1 MAAPEPAAAMR
12 IWGPLHLWAHLGLLL
27 HLWLCGAPPGAAMP
41 PSGATPGPPG
51 VPPGATV
58 TPSGAPEEGQVRLA
72 GGPHRC
78 AGRVEVFHAGRW
90 GTVCDD
96 AWELP
101 DAQVSCRQVRC
112 GPALA
117 LAGSGEFGPG
127 EGPIWLDE
135 VTCAG
140 NETHLA
146 QCHARPWGQHN
157 CHHGEDAGVVCA
169 GADPVLQPQ
178 VQPQVNPQVD
188 PQVNSQVSPQA
199 NPQVSP
205 QVDPQVNPQVDPQVN
220 PQVDPQVDTQA
231 QLKVR
236 LVNGSSRCV
245 GRVEVLHKHRWGSV
259 CDDTWDMA
267 DAQVIC
273 RYLGCG
279 TALAAPGHAHF
290 GQGQD
295 PIWLDGTHCTG
306 EELTLSQCH
315 LHTWGEHNCGHSEDA
330 GAVCSGP
337 DPPQVRLLGGPGPC
351 AGQVQVRLNR
361 TWLQV
366 CGLTWG
372 LPEAQVLCR
381 QLGCGPALS
390 APVGP
395 HLPGPG
401 AWLAG
406 LTCRGSEELL
416 LECRGLQ
423 AGTCP
428 TGAAAAVAC
437 AEPPAVPVSCSVLE
451 ALLGVGAGL
460 CGALLGLYL
469 CARCAPPRRGW
480 RRTGEPLLPE
490 QPPRS
495 AEL

>member
-188 PQVNSQVSPQA
+188 PQVNS
-199 NPQVSP
+199 
-205 QVDPQVNPQVDPQVN
+205 
-220 PQVDPQVDTQA
+220 
-231 QLKVR
+231 
-236 LVNGSSRCV
+236 
-245 GRVEVLHKHRWGSV
+245 
-259 CDDTWDMA
+259 
-267 DAQVIC
+267 QVIC